1 MRHSGGWTPKR
12 AALAFGAVCVA
23 VVAVS
28 GALLAAKWPFSRAAV
43 IARISRDTGAD
54 VAIDRLRTTY
64 FPPGFDAENIRLN
77 QRGTGVAILSIR
89 RVRIRATYTGII
101 RKKVSE
107 IDVEG
112 FQLAAG
118 QGHSFGSRSSS
129 GSSFNVAKLV
139 AEDGSLEIFSSDGGH
154 QPFHVSIRSLVLT
167 GIGSSQ
173 LTFRVAARSARPP
186 ADFQAD
192 GRLGQFRSNTV
203 KSTPISGR
211 YTVSNADLSVFGGV
225 SGLLSSSGKIGG
237 TLARIEW
244 EGTALVPNFEVAGT
258 GHKGPLQSDYT
269 IFVDTNDAKTELQK
283 IRASFRR
290 STVLAHGQVSQ
301 AASAHGKTLGLA
313 LRMEQGRVDDLLWL
327 VSGQPRPG
335 MTGDIRFDA
344 SVELPPAPP
353 EFLRRL
359 ILRGNVEITRAL
371 FTNPKM
377 QLPLNYLSE
386 SANGMNKREQR
397 ADTQEI
403 PGVIRGAVND
413 SHAIARLTNVHYSAP
428 GVNAS
433 LDGEFNLV
441 DKGINFKGVLATE
454 GKLGDGT
461 TGLKSLLLKIARPFL
476 AIHRQGKITTV
487 LFTIRGSSQHPVLA
501 VSGSNAAHAAAH
513 LSKR

>member
-1 MRHSGGWTPKR
+1 MRHSGRWTPKR
-12 AALAFGAVCVA
+12 AALAFGAACVA
-23 VVAVS
+23 AIAVS
-28 GALLAAKWPFSRAAV
+28 GAVLAAKWPFGRAAV
-43 IARISRDTGAD
+43 IARISKDTGAD

-112 FQLAAG
+112 FQLATG
-118 QGHSFGSRSSS
+118 HGHSFGSRSSS
-129 GSSFNVAKLV
+129 GGSFGVAKLV

-154 QPFHVSIRSLVLT
+154 QPFRVSIRSLVLT

-173 LTFRVAARSARPP
+173 LGFRVAARATRPP
-186 ADFQAD
+186 ADFQAE
-192 GRLGQFRSNTV
+192 GRLGQFRSNSV

-211 YTVSNADLSVFGGV
+211 YTVSNADLSVLGGV

-237 TLARIEW
+237 SLGRIEW
-244 EGTALVPNFEVAGT
+244 EGTALVPDFEVAGT
-258 GHKGPLQSDYT
+258 SHKGPLRSDYT
-269 IFVDTNDAKTELQK
+269 IFVDTGDGKTEIQK
-283 IRASFRR
+283 VRTSFRR

-344 SVELPPAPP
+344 SLELPPAPP
-353 EFLRRL
+353 KFLRRL
-359 ILRGNVEITRAL
+359 MLRGNVEITRAL
-371 FTNPKM
+371 FTNPKL

-386 SANGMNKREQR
+386 SAKGMNKREQR
-397 ADTQEI
+397 ADTQQI
-403 PGVIRGAVND
+403 PGVIRGAVDD
-413 SHAIARLTNVHYSAP
+413 SDAVARLTNVHYSAP

-433 LDGEFNLV
+433 LDGEFNLIH
-441 DKGINFKGVLATE
+441 KGINFKGVLATE
-454 GKLGDGT
+454 GKLGDGAI
-461 TGLKSLLLKIARPFL
+461 GLKSVLLKIARPFL
-476 AIHRQGKITTV
+476 AIHRKGKITTMA
-487 LFTIRGSSQHPVLA
+487 FTIRGSSGHPVLT
-501 VSGSNAAHAAAH
+501 VSGSKAAHAAAH
-513 LSKR
+513 LSNR